1 MEGPMPYSRSLTAA
15 TLLVLAG
22 CGLVVLAGCGLAI
35 KPQGQGPQWVERP
48 IADLTD
54 ALGKPDRIVRLPLP
68 SLSTVFLYTAGA
80 APGYAI
86 CEREYFIRGGT
97 VVGYSEHGSDP
108 NCIRSKGN
116 TQ

>member
-1 MEGPMPYSRSLTAA
+1 MEGPMPYSHSLIAA

-22 CGLVVLAGCGLAI
+22 CSLTI

-48 IADLTD
+48 ASDLTD
-54 ALGKPDRIVRLPLP
+54 TLGKPDRIVRLPLP
-68 SLSTVFLYTAGA
+68 SLSTVYLYTAGA

-86 CEREYFIRGGT
+86 CEHEYFVRGET

-108 NCIRSKGN
+108 TCKRLRGN